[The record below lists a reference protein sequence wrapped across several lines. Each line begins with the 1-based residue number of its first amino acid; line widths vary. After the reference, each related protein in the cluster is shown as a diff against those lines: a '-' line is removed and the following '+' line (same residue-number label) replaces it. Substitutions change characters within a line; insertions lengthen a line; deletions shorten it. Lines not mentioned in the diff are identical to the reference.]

1 MKVNIK
7 SLPKGYSIVNGK
19 VYRDGGS
26 TTGDQSNYGL
36 VQFPLLD
43 DSPTHGSP
51 FDSVNYSLSPV
62 PREEANLEAEKGE
75 TVLTDMN
82 NDGDFELYDIPGK
95 RHHKGG
101 TPLNLPPQSFIYSDT
116 PKMKLSKY
124 ELAEM
129 GLNFPTKMTPA
140 KVSKMYQLNNF
151 IGLLDDH
158 HSDKITRDTANY
170 MLDKNKRSLSQLAF
184 LQEAKKEFED
194 GVPLAAYPYLA
205 EKGIDPID
213 FSQKVEDISRQEAEQ
228 KMLMQL
234 PIEEQLQLLVAK
246 QQLQE
251 QQNRQA
257 QQNELIKQ
265 GQMPPS
271 MINEQAPNPQD
282 DMAMQQMNMQGMA
295 PQGMMPPQM
304 PMQGQQAM
312 MPPPQQ
318 MQQPMQQPAM
328 ARRGGQISLLQKLRV
343 VWIQSLI

>member
-1 MKVNIK
+1 MKVKIN
-7 SLPKGYSIVNGK
+7 SLPDGYSIVNGK

-43 DSPTHGSP
+43 NSSNMSSP
-51 FDSVNYSLSPV
+51 FDSINYTLDPV
-62 PREEANLEAEKGE
+62 PRDEANLEAEKGE

-82 NDGDFELYDIPGK
+82 NDGDFELYEIPGK

-116 PKMKLSKY
+116 SKMKLNKY

-129 GLNFPTKMTPA
+129 NLEYKKKMTPA
-140 KVSKMYQLNNF
+140 KISKNYQLNNF
-151 IGLLDDH
+151 IGLLDNE
-158 HSDKITRDTANY
+158 HSDKITKDTANY

-194 GVPLAAYPYLA
+194 GVPLAAYPYLT

-213 FSQKVEDISRQEAEQ
+213 FSQKVEDITRKEAEQ

-234 PIEEQLQLLVAK
+234 PIEEQMQLLLAK
-246 QQLQE
+246 EQAQQQAQR
-251 QQNRQA
+251 QQ

-271 MINEQAPNPQD
+271 MMNQQAPNPNQ
-282 DMAMQQMNMQGMA
+282 DMAIQQQMSGQGIQGPQGMPPQGMPPQGMP
-295 PQGMMPPQM
+295 PQGMMPPQP
-304 PMQGQQAM
+304 PMGDQAM

-328 ARRGGQISLLQKLRV
+328 AKRG
-343 VWIQSLI
+343 